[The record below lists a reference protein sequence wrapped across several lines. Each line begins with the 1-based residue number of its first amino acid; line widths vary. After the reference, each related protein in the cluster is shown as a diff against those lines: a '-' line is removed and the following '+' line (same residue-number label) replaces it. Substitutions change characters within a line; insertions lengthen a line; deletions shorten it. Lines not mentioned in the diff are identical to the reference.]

1 MIIIQAHGILIL
13 GGSTCNRR
21 SLVTML
27 LWSLDGND
35 QLFIDWGWQMIKRL
49 NNMQFKGL
57 IMDWC
62 VLLTS
67 TPECVVSRAGR
78 SRGRSPRDRPAAR
91 QHTRELMSTTH
102 TNPWLIPII
111 TWYVRLFR
119 QKTTSICVFPLQ
131 SPIKVLSNRSHFV
144 LTSSCSR
151 YWTTPQ
157 MAPAVLTAK
166 PNSNT
171 NTQGGAVSTLLAL
184 RSMCDPRGCKLF
196 VIFST
201 DCNDNSQ
208 HSFKHSTIY

>member
-1 MIIIQAHGILIL
+1 MCCLA
-13 GGSTCNRR
+13 
-21 SLVTML
+21 
-27 LWSLDGND
+27 
-35 QLFIDWGWQMIKRL
+35 
-49 NNMQFKGL
+49 
-57 IMDWC
+57 
-62 VLLTS
+62 
-67 TPECVVSRAGR
+67 AGR

-119 QKTTSICVFPLQ
+119 QKTTSIRVFPLQ

-184 RSMCDPRGCKLF
+184 RSMCDPRRCKLF
-196 VIFST
+196 VTFST

-208 HSFKHSTIY
+208 HSFKHSTIYLATENTEINHSRYVQCSIRNCSRTTTPSSTWILRPEMLPRNLAWAKVNVKHWIAIWSKRDTRK

>member
-1 MIIIQAHGILIL
+1 
-13 GGSTCNRR
+13 
-21 SLVTML
+21 ML
-27 LWSLDGND
+27 
-35 QLFIDWGWQMIKRL
+35 
-49 NNMQFKGL
+49 KGL

-67 TPECVVSRAGR
+67 TPESVVSP
-78 SRGRSPRDRPAAR
+78 RG
-91 QHTRELMSTTH
+91 ETTH
-102 TNPWLIPII
+102 EGVDVNNTHQSMINPNYNMIRTFIPP
-111 TWYVRLFR
+111 
-119 QKTTSICVFPLQ
+119 KTTSIHVFPLQ

-144 LTSSCSR
+144 LPSSCSR

-184 RSMCDPRGCKLF
+184 RSMCNPRDCKLF
-196 VIFST
+196 VTFST

-208 HSFKHSTIY
+208 HLFKHSTIYLAQKILK